1 MLDLT
6 ISRRTL
12 LGAAAACG
20 AAGALGMP
28 GAAFAKAPPVGTQ
41 MPFFYRIKLG
51 DLEATVVSDGPL
63 ALGPLAGVYPD
74 APKEEFEKLL
84 AAHFASPNAV
94 FEQNAIVVNT
104 GDRLVLI
111 DTGVGSAKPFGPNSG
126 RMLQNL
132 AAAGIDPKTI
142 DAVILTHAH
151 PDHCWGC
158 LAADDSPNYPN
169 AQVYMAE
176 ADYNFWT
183 DEGKLNHPQIKGMV
197 AGTRKALTPLRER
210 MSFVKDGADVVPG
223 IKAIHTPGHTVGHTS
238 YVVSSGNQ
246 SLLVS
251 GDVVHHPAVSMARPK
266 YKFGFDTDPDQGVA
280 TRVKTL
286 DMASSERMPV
296 LAYHFPWPGIGHV
309 SKDGDGY
316 RYHAAPMRVVP
327 E

>member
-1 MLDLT
+1 MLDL
-6 ISRRTL
+6 IVSRRCL
-12 LGAAAACG
+12 LGAAAALTG
-20 AAGALGMP
+20 SAALNFP
-28 GAAFAKAPPVGTQ
+28 TVAFSKAPPVGTQ
-41 MPFFYRIKLG
+41 VPFFYRVKLG
-51 DLEATVVSDGPL
+51 NLEATVVSDGPL
-63 ALGPLAGVYPD
+63 ALGPLAGIYPD
-74 APKEEFEKLL
+74 APKEELEKLL
-84 AAHFASPNAV
+84 AAKFAGSDAL

-126 RMLQNL
+126 RMLRSL

-142 DAVILTHAH
+142 DAVVITHAH

-158 LAADDSPNYPN
+158 LAADGSPNYPN
-169 AQVYMAE
+169 AQFYIAQ
-176 ADYNFWT
+176 ADYDFWT

-251 GDVVHHPAVSMARPK
+251 GDVIHHPAVSMARPK

>member
-12 LGAAAACG
+12 FGAAAAFG
-20 AAGALGMP
+20 AAGALRLP
-28 GAAFAKAPPVGTQ
+28 DAAFAKAPPVGTQ
-41 MPFFYRIKLG
+41 APFFYRFKLG
-51 DLEATVVSDGPL
+51 DLEATVISDGPL
-63 ALGPLAGVYPD
+63 SPGPLAKIYAD
-74 APKEEFEKLL
+74 APKEELEKLL
-84 AAHFASPNAV
+84 AAHFASPDAA

-111 DTGVGSAKPFGPNSG
+111 DTGVGTAKPFGPNSG
-126 RMLQNL
+126 RMLQNM

-158 LAADDSPNYPN
+158 LAADDAPNYPN

-183 DEGKLNHPQIKGMV
+183 DEGKLNNPQIKGMV

-223 IKAIHTPGHTVGHTS
+223 IKALHTPGHTVGHTS

-246 SLLVS
+246 SLLVG

-286 DMASSERMPV
+286 DMASSERMPM

-309 SKDGDGY
+309 SKEGDGF
-316 RYHAAPMRVVP
+316 RYHPAPMRVVS